1 MVEQRKFCI
10 NKLMQSEIVCVCVCI
25 CVCVCV
31 RVCVCACVCACVC
44 VCVCACVR
52 VRVRV
57 RVCVCVCVRVRVCV
71 CLMAWENKRFL
82 DHNVFMGDCIVFL
95 MAAGCSSQL
104 KCDDIQPIKHRCGE
118 LGVYSGPFTACLGQR
133 GSDNTHTTAQ
143 RLLASIHWDKT
154 LSCAQ
159 LQMIT
164 FICICIYSAYGITLW
179 WVNDDHFH
187 F

>member
-1 MVEQRKFCI
+1 MCVYICVGVCVVVWC
-10 NKLMQSEIVCVCVCI
+10 VCVCVCA
-25 CVCVCV
+25 CA
-31 RVCVCACVCACVC
+31 RVCVCRVRVYVCVCGVCVCTCVFGVCVCCVCVCVC

-52 VRVRV
+52 VRV
-57 RVCVCVCVRVRVCV
+57 CVRVCV

-133 GSDNTHTTAQ
+133 GSDNTHYSSETV
-143 RLLASIHWDKT
+143 SIHT
-154 LSCAQ
+154 LRQNPIVCTTSNDYFY
-159 LQMIT
+159 LSFV
-164 FICICIYSAYGITLW
+164 FILPMVLHYGE
-179 WVNDDHFH
+179 
-187 F
+187 